1 MRTQITL
8 TDQELELLDR
18 AARATGASRSE
29 LIRRAIH
36 TAYGSRNR
44 TERTAALKRSAGAWR
59 ARDFSGAEYVDRH
72 RRRPVGKRARPI
84 RTPGGGT
91 EQGTYRG

>member
-18 AARATGASRSE
+18 AAKASGASRSE

-36 TAYGSRNR
+36 STYGTR
-44 TERTAALKRSAGAWR
+44 TRQERTAALKRSAGAWQG
-59 ARDFSGAEYVDRH
+59 RDFTGDEYVD
-72 RRRPVGKRARPI
+72 AI
-84 RTPGGGT
+84 RGDLDDRLSKLGLA
-91 EQGTYRG
+91 